1 MKFPKEM
8 ARARKMPVGLFTA
21 KLIKTADGTN
31 TILAIGKPN
40 VALESL
46 MRAVNQR
53 ISEFYHSQGYNYI
66 DNNPTFLEAREQIIY
81 GSACN
86 GTKSTDILKVLET
99 QTEIRPLLYNAYK
112 DTFEAPAQFLYK
124 RARHSIEKAVV
135 AFQPISETARLADD
149 AKAFYEYLP
158 MKYKV

>member
-1 MKFPKEM
+1 
-8 ARARKMPVGLFTA
+8 
-21 KLIKTADGTN
+21 
-31 TILAIGKPN
+31 
-40 VALESL
+40 
-46 MRAVNQR
+46 
-53 ISEFYHSQGYNYI
+53 
-66 DNNPTFLEAREQIIY
+66 
-81 GSACN
+81 
-86 GTKSTDILKVLET
+86 LKILET